1 MQEIDDE
8 IHNYQ
13 LKCHRPIRASKPM
26 RSAGA
31 LLRTGLPS
39 ATAFGCPS
47 GPELALPGKAP
58 SQTGN
63 APFCPRAAFPVAF
76 GHGFANLLRKSFR
89 RDVRCARFTRSALTC
104 SLVARPLRSD
114 ELVASSSLILA
125 TFFVNLGTCIP
136 YHGQ

>member
-13 LKCHRPIRASKPM
+13 LKCPEM

-47 GPELALPGKAP
+47 GPELALLPEM
-58 SQTGN
+58 
-63 APFCPRAAFPVAF
+63 
-76 GHGFANLLRKSFR
+76 
-89 RDVRCARFTRSALTC
+89 
-104 SLVARPLRSD
+104 RPDYS
-114 ELVASSSLILA
+114 
-125 TFFVNLGTCIP
+125 
-136 YHGQ
+136 